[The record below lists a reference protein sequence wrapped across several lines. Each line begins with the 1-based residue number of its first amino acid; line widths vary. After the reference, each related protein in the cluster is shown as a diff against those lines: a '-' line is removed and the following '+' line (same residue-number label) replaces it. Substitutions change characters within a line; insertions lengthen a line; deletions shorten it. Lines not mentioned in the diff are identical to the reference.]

1 MDIGDFSKIYKLEEK
16 LFIVPT
22 RTIGLLLINNLARR
36 GGNILNINPI
46 TIRRLSLDICE
57 RYLEE
62 NDIIFLDD
70 MLGESLVLDAMET
83 LKDEEDFFFKKD
95 LINLNTAKEVYK
107 VLMELKSNKIK
118 NFPKEKDLDR
128 IYKEYTLSLKK
139 LNAMDYPDLLVKAM
153 DLYGATRFKDKTIGI
168 AENIEFHNLEKDL
181 FSLLSKNAVKIK
193 MPVKQLSNSPKEYFF
208 KENKAYGDLNKK
220 IDFFDAYGRR
230 NEITYIIEDILD
242 KGLALDEVVI
252 SYTDKKY
259 VEELNLEFANAGL
272 PISFADG
279 LDILSSTSYRFIK
292 SVFSFV
298 KNYYNIGELKPIFFD
313 RTLKTNQ
320 ENPASIYHE
329 LVKSGVVYGR
339 DNYKKLKLIDQSL
352 DKASVKKREW
362 LKDFFMDILLAF
374 PEETLTLKESIRRLV
389 VLIKKYVR
397 LPEDLDG
404 KSYDEICMK
413 SIVETLKTIEK
424 LPLELSREEYFDI
437 VLSYIEEINIERKG
451 AGPGK
456 VFACKY
462 TTAPYSGRKHLYL
475 IGLDSDS
482 LDSKIVESPILLDKA
497 RRDISENLSFSS
509 ESYRYKKYKIRE
521 SLTADFETISI
532 GYSNFD
538 MVEIKAKTP
547 SNIYT
552 ELEEECERPISFK
565 AKEKSLMARDMVYS
579 GTSLETLG
587 QCPRKLYLS
596 AKLDLKEKDDIE
608 LDFDKWLDPMT
619 RGTLIHRV
627 LNSYFDL
634 PKPDRKEQA
643 LMDIVNKEVDLAKDQ
658 SPYILKEVY
667 NKEKNQII
675 TYCRDLIER
684 EKRDNFEVLVNEL
697 SFGRDKT
704 NLVFG
709 SLKAQRIEIGG
720 LNLKVRGAIDR
731 VDIDRGRKKLR
742 IIDYKTGGLKNF
754 EERLRKA
761 EGSGANK
768 TYDYSESQKFQFFI
782 YKKALENIIKTLED
796 FKDFTVESFCYEFKD
811 KTLDLKF
818 TDELLRPIEERIKS
832 LLTIDIYLNDKDIS
846 YDEEDR
852 LRCKYCEFKNICR
865 GESLSIKEGEDY

>member
-1 MDIGDFSKIYKLEEK
+1 MREMDLGDFSKIYKLEEK

-208 KENKAYGDLNKK
+208 KENKAYVDLNKK

-313 RTLKTNQ
+313 RTLKIPMT
-320 ENPASIYHE
+320 
-329 LVKSGVVYGR
+329 
-339 DNYKKLKLIDQSL
+339 
-352 DKASVKKREW
+352 SVKRW
-362 LKDFFMDILLAF
+362 
-374 PEETLTLKESIRRLV
+374 
-389 VLIKKYVR
+389 
-397 LPEDLDG
+397 
-404 KSYDEICMK
+404 
-413 SIVETLKTIEK
+413 
-424 LPLELSREEYFDI
+424 
-437 VLSYIEEINIERKG
+437 
-451 AGPGK
+451 
-456 VFACKY
+456 
-462 TTAPYSGRKHLYL
+462 
-475 IGLDSDS
+475 
-482 LDSKIVESPILLDKA
+482 
-497 RRDISENLSFSS
+497 
-509 ESYRYKKYKIRE
+509 
-521 SLTADFETISI
+521 
-532 GYSNFD
+532 
-538 MVEIKAKTP
+538 
-547 SNIYT
+547 
-552 ELEEECERPISFK
+552 
-565 AKEKSLMARDMVYS
+565 
-579 GTSLETLG
+579 
-587 QCPRKLYLS
+587 
-596 AKLDLKEKDDIE
+596 
-608 LDFDKWLDPMT
+608 
-619 RGTLIHRV
+619 
-627 LNSYFDL
+627 
-634 PKPDRKEQA
+634 
-643 LMDIVNKEVDLAKDQ
+643 
-658 SPYILKEVY
+658 
-667 NKEKNQII
+667 
-675 TYCRDLIER
+675 
-684 EKRDNFEVLVNEL
+684 
-697 SFGRDKT
+697 
-704 NLVFG
+704 
-709 SLKAQRIEIGG
+709 
-720 LNLKVRGAIDR
+720 
-731 VDIDRGRKKLR
+731 
-742 IIDYKTGGLKNF
+742 
-754 EERLRKA
+754 
-761 EGSGANK
+761 
-768 TYDYSESQKFQFFI
+768 
-782 YKKALENIIKTLED
+782 
-796 FKDFTVESFCYEFKD
+796 
-811 KTLDLKF
+811 
-818 TDELLRPIEERIKS
+818 
-832 LLTIDIYLNDKDIS
+832 
-846 YDEEDR
+846 
-852 LRCKYCEFKNICR
+852 
-865 GESLSIKEGEDY
+865 